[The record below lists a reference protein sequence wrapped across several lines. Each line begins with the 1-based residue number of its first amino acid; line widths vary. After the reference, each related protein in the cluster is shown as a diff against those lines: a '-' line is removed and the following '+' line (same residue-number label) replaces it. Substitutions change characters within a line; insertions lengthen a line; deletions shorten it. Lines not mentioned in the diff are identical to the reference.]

1 MSQLYEVNTWKAF
14 VSLEGQDK
22 KVVPNFNMNP
32 DLTPRSFAPG
42 VGDTP
47 DMEIYFDKS
56 AIIPEVSLMTGVQQW
71 EHEGSSVIDHVLKKI
86 KEHEDRKV
94 LGLFISSSINIR
106 TNWQFFLLNRESWVG
121 APVPVVPLRL
131 DTFVDI
137 LKFMYK
143 HHLGIE
149 NFNDLI
155 WKISKLTFKLNNYS
169 NWANGSD
176 EIISDWKKNKG
187 IVTEC

>member
-1 MSQLYEVNTWKAF
+1 M
-14 VSLEGQDK
+14 
-22 KVVPNFNMNP
+22 
-32 DLTPRSFAPG
+32 
-42 VGDTP
+42 
-47 DMEIYFDKS
+47 I
-56 AIIPEVSLMTGVQQW
+56 
-71 EHEGSSVIDHVLKKI
+71 
-86 KEHEDRKV
+86 
-94 LGLFISSSINIR
+94 
-106 TNWQFFLLNRESWVG
+106 LLNRESWVG
-121 APVPVVPLRL
+121 VPVPVVPLRL

-169 NWANGSD
+169 NWANDND